1 MTDKPRLSWVT
12 RGECAMSAPYRIV
25 RSTRGMEIWLF
36 SKTQSGC
43 LAREIATMEQAK
55 LFCERHAQKQRETA

>member
-1 MTDKPRLSWVT
+1 
-12 RGECAMSAPYRIV
+12 MSAPYRIV
-25 RSTRGMEIWLF
+25 RLTRGMEIWLF